1 MSELLQGGKVHVD
14 RHLTNV
20 ALNYRPSGFIAA
32 EIAPIVPVMKRSDS
46 FINYTQADMFRREDA
61 QRADGD
67 EAKVVRFGASSDFY
81 NVKNY
86 ALKFRMTLEDELNRD
101 PEYRMLTEEN
111 RTRFLMDKHMLDWET
126 RVASLALNTA
136 NVGST
141 VTVASAWTDATNA
154 VPVTNIMTV
163 RQNLFLGT
171 GYVPNRLLF
180 GWRAWNNFI
189 QNNQVRNSVMN
200 PNVSGG
206 GNFPM
211 PEAVGR
217 FFGVDRVIVAA
228 AVRNTADEAQAQT
241 LSDIWADNVLIYY
254 VPPAPSVEF
263 PSWMYSFRWGAPGL
277 PNMNVERHP
286 YDTRRK
292 TYEVEVGYYQDE
304 KITNTAFCH
313 WLRAVN
319 SSQ

>member
-1 MSELLQGGKVHVD
+1 MSELLIGSKVHVD

-20 ALNYRPSGFIAA
+20 ALNYRPAGFIADQ
-32 EIAPIVPVMKRSDS
+32 IAPIVNVMKRSDS

-67 EAKVVRFGASSDFY
+67 LAKLVKFGASSDFY

-86 ALKFRMTLEDELNRD
+86 ALRFQMTLEDELNRD

-111 RTRFLMDKHMLDWET
+111 RTRFLMDKHSIDWET
-126 RVASLALNTA
+126 RVSSLALNTA

-141 VTVASAWTDATNA
+141 VTVVSAWSDATNS
-154 VPVTNIMTV
+154 VPVSNIMTV
-163 RQNLFLGT
+163 KNNLFLGT
-171 GYVPNRLLF
+171 GYMPNRILF
-180 GWRAWNNFI
+180 GYQAFNNFI
-189 QNNQVRNSVMN
+189 LSNQARNSVMN

-206 GNFPM
+206 GNLPM
-211 PEAVGR
+211 ADAIAR
-217 FFGVDRVIVAA
+217 FFGVERVLVGG

-241 LSDIWADNVLIYY
+241 LTDIWGDNVLVYY
-254 VPPAPSVEF
+254 SPPAPSVEF
-263 PSWMYSFRWGAPGL
+263 PAWMYSFRWAAPGL
-277 PNMNVERHP
+277 PNMQVERHP
-286 YDTRRK
+286 YDPRRK
-292 TYEVEVGYYQDE
+292 VYEVEVGYYQHE
-304 KITNTAFCH
+304 KITNTAFAH